1 MSDEE
6 KKVEETP
13 VEDTTITQAEET
25 NEEAPKTEDIPQVEE
40 EKTQPEEE
48 PKEEVKDEIPQEE
61 KKDETIIID
70 NAAEAP
76 VQPIQEL
83 PRTAK
88 LKEPMTKKKKI
99 TIIVIAIVAFIALF
113 SVVFFP
119 VYFCYIQGRIHI
131 YDASDFVPED
141 GKRFVLEKD
150 IVVES
155 DLDLSASTCSID
167 LNGHNLTVKGTLT
180 LGTND
185 ATINVGTLK
194 KGAYT
199 ATGLLTTGT
208 LKVAAPESTININ
221 SALVVNDTIDMEAK
235 DITLNNLSANIAASF
250 TANSLTVNGPFTATN
265 EATTLTLTN
274 CTSVNF
280 NEAVEVKNVTVV
292 NSNVTL
298 SAAGSMKNVNLDA
311 TSTLIANGSIDSVN
325 GGLKVAMLKG
335 HTCPSY
341 TNVNILAIYN
351 AFEKTYSATNCS
363 KIVYL
368 ETLPTPVDLVV
379 SEEGGVFNVICA
391 KVDKFDGVTY
401 KFLSDSVV
409 LESEDAHNN
418 YVNITSY
425 LKQNG
430 AATHKLEA
438 YALGNFDFSTLDTQT
453 LFDGQTL
460 YLDCE
465 TPATLDYTYTLKLST
480 PKNVQMTN
488 YDGQVYITLN
498 EVEFADYYVVTV
510 DGSTKVLVAK
520 DTKED
525 FEKANPSI
533 AAQYGQNYVQYTSLF
548 GVIGANMSSYVEEL
562 GYHALRIVA
571 SSTVKEIE
579 TSKEAMTSYKTE
591 KKIQLQKDAIT
602 ATSTQ
607 NNDGT
612 YTNTITI
619 SNAENGKVFAITING
634 KTIRISNTNTYTF
647 SSDTSMVGEDVTI
660 VAEAYGYYLESDPEI
675 ITFIVG

>member
-6 KKVEETP
+6 KKIEETP
-13 VEDTTITQAEET
+13 VEET
-25 NEEAPKTEDIPQVEE
+25 SAPAT
-40 EKTQPEEE
+40 EE
-48 PKEEVKDEIPQEE
+48 PITAPTTEEVPETKEQETQTEEVKEEIPQEE
-61 KKDETIIID
+61 EKKDEPIVID

-88 LKEPMTKKKKI
+88 LKEPMSKKKKI
-99 TIIVIAIVAFIALF
+99 TIIAIAVVAFIALF

-150 IVVES
+150 IVVET

-180 LGTND
+180 LGTGES
-185 ATINVGTLK
+185 TINVGTLK
-194 KGAYT
+194 KGEYT
-199 ATGLLTTGT
+199 ATGLLTAGS
-208 LKVAAPESTININ
+208 LKVTAENSSININ
-221 SALVVNDTIDMEAK
+221 SALIVNDTIDMTAK
-235 DITLNNLSANIAASF
+235 DITLNNLSTNVAATF
-250 TANSLTVNGPFTATN
+250 TANSLTVKGPFAATN
-265 EATTLTLTN
+265 EATTLTLKD
-274 CTSVNF
+274 CASVSF
-280 NEAVEVKNVTVV
+280 NAAVEVKNITVT
-292 NSNVTL
+292 NSNITL
-298 SAAGSMKNVNLDA
+298 SNQGSLKNVNLDE
-311 TSTLIANGSIDSVN
+311 TSTLVANGSIDSIT

-341 TNVNILAIYN
+341 TDVNVLAIYN
-351 AFEKTYSATNCS
+351 AFEKTYSATNCA

-368 ETLPTPVDLVV
+368 ETLPTPVDFVV
-379 SEEGGVFNVICA
+379 SEEGGEFNAICA

-401 KFLSDSVV
+401 KFLSDSEV
-409 LESEDAHNN
+409 LPTVDAHLN
-418 YVNITSY
+418 YVNITKY
-425 LKQNG
+425 LKENG

-438 YALGNFDFSTLDTQT
+438 YALGNFDFSTLESQV
-453 LFDGQTL
+453 LLDGQTL

-465 TPATLDYTYTLKLST
+465 VPATLDYTYTLKLST
-480 PKNVQMTN
+480 PKNVQMKN
-488 YDGQVYITLN
+488 DDGKIYITLD

-520 DTKED
+520 DTKEA
-525 FEKANPSI
+525 FEQANPSI
-533 AAQYGQNYVQYTSLF
+533 AAQYGQNYVQYQSLF
-548 GVIGANMSSYVEEL
+548 GTIGADMTSYVEQL

-591 KKIQLQKDAIT
+591 KKIQLQKDGIT
-602 ATSTQ
+602 ATSTL
-607 NNDGT
+607 NNDAT

-619 SNAENGKVFAITING
+619 TNCENGKVFALTING

-647 SSDTSMVGEDVTI
+647 TTETSMVGEEVTV

>member
-6 KKVEETP
+6 KKLDETP
-13 VEDTTITQAEET
+13 VEETTAPAEEEKIET
-25 NEEAPKTEDIPQVEE
+25 PITDEAPQVEE
-40 EKTQPEEE
+40 ETKTEEV
-48 PKEEVKDEIPQEE
+48 KDEVKDEIPQEE
-61 KKDETIIID
+61 KKDEPIVID

-88 LKEPMTKKKKI
+88 LKEPMSKKKKI
-99 TIIVIAIVAFIALF
+99 TIIAIAVVAFIALF

-150 IVVES
+150 IVVET

-180 LGTND
+180 LGTGES
-185 ATINVGTLK
+185 TINVGTLK
-194 KGAYT
+194 KGEYT
-199 ATGLLTTGT
+199 ATGLLTAGS
-208 LKVAAPESTININ
+208 LKVTAENSSININ
-221 SALVVNDTIDMEAK
+221 SALIVNDTIDMTAK
-235 DITLNNLSANIAASF
+235 DITLNNLSTNVAATF
-250 TANSLTVNGPFTATN
+250 TANSLTVKGPFAATN
-265 EATTLTLTN
+265 EATTLTLKD
-274 CTSVNF
+274 CASVSF
-280 NEAVEVKNVTVV
+280 NAAVEVKNITVT
-292 NSNVTL
+292 NSNITL
-298 SAAGSMKNVNLDA
+298 SNQGSLKNVNLDE
-311 TSTLIANGSIDSVN
+311 TSTLVANGSIDSIT

-341 TNVNILAIYN
+341 TDVNVLAIYN
-351 AFEKTYSATNCS
+351 AFEKTYSATNCA

-368 ETLPTPVDLVV
+368 ETLPTPVDFVV
-379 SEEGGVFNVICA
+379 SEEGGEFNAICA

-401 KFLSDSVV
+401 KFLSDSEV
-409 LESEDAHNN
+409 LPTVDAHLNF
-418 YVNITSY
+418 VNITTY
-425 LKQNG
+425 LKENG

-438 YALGNFDFSTLDTQT
+438 YALGNFDFSTLESQV
-453 LFDGQTL
+453 LLDGQTL

-465 TPATLDYTYTLKLST
+465 VPATLDYTYTLKLST
-480 PKNVQMTN
+480 PKNVQMKN
-488 YDGQVYITLN
+488 DDGKIYITLD

-520 DTKED
+520 DTKEA
-525 FEKANPSI
+525 FEQANPSI
-533 AAQYGQNYVQYTSLF
+533 AAQYGQNYVQYQSLF
-548 GVIGANMSSYVEEL
+548 GTIGADMTSYVEQL

-591 KKIQLQKDAIT
+591 KKIQLQKDGIT
-602 ATSTQ
+602 ATSTL
-607 NNDGT
+607 NNDAT

-619 SNAENGKVFAITING
+619 TNCENGKVFALTING

-647 SSDTSMVGEDVTI
+647 TTETSMVGEEVTV

>member
-6 KKVEETP
+6 KKLDETP
-13 VEDTTITQAEET
+13 VEETTAPAEEEKIET
-25 NEEAPKTEDIPQVEE
+25 PITDEAPQVEE
-40 EKTQPEEE
+40 ETKTEEV
-48 PKEEVKDEIPQEE
+48 KDEVKDEIPQEE
-61 KKDETIIID
+61 KKDEPIVID

-88 LKEPMTKKKKI
+88 LKEPMSKKKKI
-99 TIIVIAIVAFIALF
+99 TIIAIAVVAFIALF
-113 SVVFFP
+113 SIVFFP

-150 IVVES
+150 IVVET

-180 LGTND
+180 LGTGES
-185 ATINVGTLK
+185 TINVGTLK
-194 KGAYT
+194 KGEYT
-199 ATGLLTTGT
+199 ATGLLTAGS
-208 LKVAAPESTININ
+208 LKVTAENSSININ
-221 SALVVNDTIDMEAK
+221 SALIVNDTIDMTAK
-235 DITLNNLSANIAASF
+235 DITLNNLSTNVAATF
-250 TANSLTVNGPFTATN
+250 TANSLTVKGPFAATN
-265 EATTLTLTN
+265 EATTLTLKD
-274 CTSVNF
+274 CASVSF
-280 NEAVEVKNVTVV
+280 NAAVEVKNITVT
-292 NSNVTL
+292 NSNITL
-298 SAAGSMKNVNLDA
+298 SNQGSLKNVNLDE
-311 TSTLIANGSIDSVN
+311 TSTLVANGSIDSIT

-341 TNVNILAIYN
+341 TDVNVLAIYN
-351 AFEKTYSATNCS
+351 AFEKTYSATNCA

-368 ETLPTPVDLVV
+368 ETLPTPVDFVV
-379 SEEGGVFNVICA
+379 SEEGGEFNAICA

-401 KFLSDSVV
+401 KFLSDSEV
-409 LESEDAHNN
+409 LPTVDAHLN
-418 YVNITSY
+418 YVNITKY
-425 LKQNG
+425 LKENG

-438 YALGNFDFSTLDTQT
+438 YALGNFDFSTLESQV
-453 LFDGQTL
+453 LLDGQTL

-465 TPATLDYTYTLKLST
+465 VPATLDYTYTLKLST
-480 PKNVQMTN
+480 PKNVQMKN
-488 YDGQVYITLN
+488 DDGKIYITLD

-520 DTKED
+520 DTKEA
-525 FEKANPSI
+525 FEQANPSI
-533 AAQYGQNYVQYTSLF
+533 AAQYGQNYVQYQSLF
-548 GVIGANMSSYVEEL
+548 GTIGADMTSYVEQL

-591 KKIQLQKDAIT
+591 KKIQLQKDGIT
-602 ATSTQ
+602 ATSTL
-607 NNDGT
+607 NNDAT

-619 SNAENGKVFAITING
+619 TNCENGKVFALTING
-634 KTIRISNTNTYTF
+634 KTVRISNTNTYTF
-647 SSDTSMVGEDVTI
+647 TTETSMVGEEVTV

-675 ITFIVG
+675 IPFIVG

>member
-6 KKVEETP
+6 KKIEETP
-13 VEDTTITQAEET
+13 VEDTTTPTTEET
-25 NEEAPKTEDIPQVEE
+25 VDAPKTEEVPEVKEQETKNEE
-40 EKTQPEEE
+40 VKD
-48 PKEEVKDEIPQEE
+48 EVKDEIPQEE
-61 KKDETIIID
+61 KKDEPIVID

-88 LKEPMTKKKKI
+88 LKEPMSKKKKI
-99 TIIVIAIVAFIALF
+99 TIIAIAVVAFIALF

-150 IVVES
+150 IVVET

-180 LGTND
+180 LGTNN

-194 KGAYT
+194 KGEYT
-199 ATGLLTTGT
+199 ATGLLTAGT
-208 LKVAAPESTININ
+208 LKVDAPASTININ
-221 SALVVNDTIDMEAK
+221 SALIVNDTIDMVAK
-235 DITLNNLSANIAASF
+235 EITLNNLSANVAATLS
-250 TANSLTVNGPFTATN
+250 ANSLTVKGPFTATN
-265 EATTLTLTN
+265 DATTLTIKDCL
-274 CTSVNF
+274 SASF
-280 NEAVEVKNVTVV
+280 NDAVDVKNVTVT
-292 NSNVTL
+292 NSNITL
-298 SAAGSMKNVNLDA
+298 SNQGSLKNVNLDE
-311 TSTLIANGSIDSVN
+311 TSTLVANGSIESVT

-341 TNVNILAIYN
+341 TNVNVLAIYN
-351 AFEKTYSATNCS
+351 AFEKTYSATNCA

-368 ETLPTPVDLVV
+368 ETLPTPVDFVV
-379 SEEGGVFNVICA
+379 SEEGGEFNAICA

-401 KFLSDSVV
+401 KFLSDSEV
-409 LESEDAHNN
+409 LPTVDAHLNF
-418 YVNITSY
+418 VNITKY
-425 LKQNG
+425 LKENG

-438 YALGNFDFSTLDTQT
+438 YALGNFDFTTLETQV
-453 LFDGQTL
+453 LLDGQTL

-465 TPATLDYTYTLKLST
+465 VPATLDYTYTLKLST
-480 PKNVQMTN
+480 PKNVQMKN
-488 YDGQVYITLN
+488 DDGKIYITLD

-520 DTKED
+520 DTKEA
-525 FEKANPSI
+525 FEQAYPSI
-533 AAQYGQNYVQYTSLF
+533 AAQYGQNYVQYQSLF
-548 GVIGANMSSYVEEL
+548 GTIGADMTSYVEQL

-591 KKIQLQKDAIT
+591 KKIQLQKDGIS
-602 ATSTQ
+602 ATSTL

-619 SNAENGKVFAITING
+619 SNAENGKVFALTING
-634 KTIRISNTNTYTF
+634 KTVRISNTNTYTF
-647 SSDTSMVGEDVTI
+647 TTETSMAGEEVTV

>member
-6 KKVEETP
+6 KKIEETP
-13 VEDTTITQAEET
+13 VEET
-25 NEEAPKTEDIPQVEE
+25 SAPAT
-40 EKTQPEEE
+40 EE
-48 PKEEVKDEIPQEE
+48 PITAPTTEEVPETKEQETQTEEVKEEIPQEE
-61 KKDETIIID
+61 EKKDEPIVID

-88 LKEPMTKKKKI
+88 LKEPMSKKKKI
-99 TIIVIAIVAFIALF
+99 TIIAIAVVAFIALF

-150 IVVES
+150 IVVET

-180 LGTND
+180 LGTGES
-185 ATINVGTLK
+185 TINVGTLK
-194 KGAYT
+194 KGEYT
-199 ATGLLTTGT
+199 ATGLLTAGS
-208 LKVAAPESTININ
+208 LKVTAENSSININ
-221 SALVVNDTIDMEAK
+221 SALIVNDTIDMTAK
-235 DITLNNLSANIAASF
+235 DITLNNLSTNVAATF
-250 TANSLTVNGPFTATN
+250 TANSLTVKGPFAATN
-265 EATTLTLTN
+265 EATTLTLKD
-274 CTSVNF
+274 CASVSF
-280 NEAVEVKNVTVV
+280 NAAVEVKNITVT
-292 NSNVTL
+292 NSNITL
-298 SAAGSMKNVNLDA
+298 SNQGSLKNVNLDE
-311 TSTLIANGSIDSVN
+311 TSTLVANGSIDSIT

-341 TNVNILAIYN
+341 TDVNVLAIYN
-351 AFEKTYSATNCS
+351 AFEKTYSATNCA

-368 ETLPTPVDLVV
+368 ETLPTPVDFVV
-379 SEEGGVFNVICA
+379 SEEGGEFNAICA

-401 KFLSDSVV
+401 KFLSDSEV
-409 LESEDAHNN
+409 LPTVDAHLN
-418 YVNITSY
+418 YVNITKY
-425 LKQNG
+425 LKENG

-438 YALGNFDFSTLDTQT
+438 YALGNFDFSTLESQV
-453 LFDGQTL
+453 LLDGQTL

-465 TPATLDYTYTLKLST
+465 VPATLDYTYTLKLST
-480 PKNVQMTN
+480 PKNVQMKN
-488 YDGQVYITLN
+488 DDGKIYITLD

-520 DTKED
+520 DTKEA
-525 FEKANPSI
+525 FEQANPSI
-533 AAQYGQNYVQYTSLF
+533 AAQYGQNYVQYQSLF
-548 GVIGANMSSYVEEL
+548 GTIGADMTSYVEQL

-591 KKIQLQKDAIT
+591 KKIQLQKDGIT
-602 ATSTQ
+602 ATSTL
-607 NNDGT
+607 NNDAT

-619 SNAENGKVFAITING
+619 TNCENGKVFALTING

-647 SSDTSMVGEDVTI
+647 TTETSMVGEEVTV

-675 ITFIVG
+675 IPFIVG